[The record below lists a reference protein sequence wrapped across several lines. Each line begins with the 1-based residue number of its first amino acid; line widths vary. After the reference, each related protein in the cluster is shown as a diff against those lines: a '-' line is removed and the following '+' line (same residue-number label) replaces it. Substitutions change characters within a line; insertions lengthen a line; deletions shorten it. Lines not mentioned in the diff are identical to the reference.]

1 MGKFFVRFRYWFF
14 GITVLL
20 GVVCGVLV
28 PRVNVNNDLS
38 KYLPDNSRMKAGVDI
53 ITEEFAG
60 SASQAAGADVRM
72 MFKNL
77 SEADSTKIENELIAK
92 PVVESVAVET
102 KSTKKGTYIL
112 YSLMVQDDVDL
123 IEFGKQLR
131 KDYKNSEAIETIQD
145 SGAADA
151 TMLVVAVLILLVI
164 LFAMC
169 KSWIEPLLFIAS
181 TGIAVVLNLGTNAL
195 LESVSVTTHSIAAVL
210 QLVLSMDYSIILAN
224 RFRQEKESGDDIREA
239 MSRAV
244 RQATPSVLSSA
255 LTTIVGLLVLIFMNL
270 KIGADLG
277 IVLAKG
283 VVCSLICNFT
293 VLPALL
299 MMASHGIDKSA
310 KKTLSL
316 PIGGLSKF
324 VYKGR
329 IALSAIF
336 VILCVVAF
344 MFRGDTNIKYSNK
357 GVSEI
362 DKVFPQK
369 NITVVLYDRKDEH
382 NVLQLA
388 DSLATDSMVEVFVSY
403 PSLLQREYQCTEM
416 IGALDGMMEMGK
428 GFVDSLSLPAL
439 TDDMLRIVYYASQS
453 EEGDNMKVAVKELFN
468 FVLDESKDTTSMI
481 AEHLDADMKEKL
493 ELFAKFLNESDEP
506 AVETHHH
513 RNLQP
518 VEEQPKVIER
528 IVEIEEEVEDSTEE
542 VIENYVEEVETI
554 PYNRFEDY
562 ERIHTPL
569 YYDEMA
575 EFIGMDESQT
585 KMAYKMMDRQNQTV
599 EPIEFMHYTCDH
611 VLNKAMFAMMATK
624 SEKEQA
630 RNVRKMMDAADA
642 RGPIVVE
649 EETEAAKEGGEVHK
663 KKKKVVRVETVAV
676 ASPETAKK
684 PQNDPMAKKMRLLNQ
699 MLDTTNKYTAAQL
712 YNNVGKFGMPID
724 ASMIDL
730 LYLYYGANKRFND
743 EWTMN
748 VEEMIS
754 FISDSVMNDAKFS
767 AFIDDTVKSDF
778 SKVQEQ
784 LVSGLAMMR
793 SDNHGLAV
801 LVTNYPWES
810 PETYSFI
817 DRVNSICDDILDND
831 YYMIGESVM
840 YSEMKAGFDD
850 EILFITIL
858 TIISILIIVAISFK
872 SILIPLIL
880 VMIIMTAVFI
890 NVVVS
895 GFGGGSLLYV
905 AYLIVQS
912 ILMGA
917 TIDYGILY
925 ANCYREHRATLG
937 VKESIIESYRNSINT
952 ILTSGL
958 IMIVTPVILSM
969 TISDA
974 TVAEILKSIS
984 IGALASV
991 LLILFVLPAL
1001 LAITDSIIIRK
1012 KDIID

>member
-1 MGKFFVRFRYWFF
+1 MGKFFVKFRYWLLSL
-14 GITVLL
+14 TVLA
-20 GVVCGVLV
+20 GAVCGVMV

-60 SASQAAGADVRM
+60 SASQATGADVRL

-77 SEADSTKIENELIAK
+77 SGADSTKIEEELTGK

-102 KSTKKGTYIL
+102 KNTNNGKYIL

-123 IEFGKQLR
+123 IGFGKQLR

-169 KSWIEPLLFIAS
+169 KSWIEPLLFIVS

-239 MSRAV
+239 MARAV
-244 RQATPSVLSSA
+244 KQATPSVLSSA

-299 MMASHGIDKSA
+299 VMASRGIDKSA

-324 VYKGR
+324 VHKGR

-336 VILCVVAF
+336 VVLCVIAF
-344 MFRGDTNIKYSNK
+344 MFRGSTSIKYSNK

-382 NVLQLA
+382 AVLQLA

-403 PSLLQREYQCTEM
+403 PSLLQREYQCNEM
-416 IGALDGMMEMGK
+416 MGALDGMMEMGK

-439 TDDMLRIVYYASQS
+439 TDDMLRIVYYASRS

-528 IVEIEEEVEDSTEE
+528 IVEIEEEVEDTAEE
-542 VIENYVEEVETI
+542 VLGNIVEEVETI

-575 EFIGMDESQT
+575 EFIGMDDSQT
-585 KMAYKMMDRQNQTV
+585 KMAYKMMGRQNQTV
-599 EPIEFMHYTCDH
+599 EPIEFMHYTCDQ

-630 RNVRKMMDAADA
+630 REVLKMMEAADA
-642 RGPIVVE
+642 RGPVVAE
-649 EETEAAKEGGEVHK
+649 EVPETVNEGGEVR
-663 KKKKVVRVETVAV
+663 KKKKVIRVETVSVATPEAV
-676 ASPETAKK
+676 KK
-684 PQNDPMAKKMRLLNQ
+684 PQNDPMAQKMKLLNQ

-712 YNNVGKFGMPID
+712 YNNVCKFGMPID

-743 EWTMN
+743 EWTMS
-748 VEEMIS
+748 VEDMIS

-817 DRVNSICDDILDND
+817 DRVNTICDDILDND

-850 EILFITIL
+850 EILLITII

-895 GFGGGSLLYV
+895 GFGGGSLLYI

-937 VKESIIESYRNSINT
+937 VKEAIIESYRNSINT

-1001 LAITDSIIIRK
+1001 LALTDSIIIRK
-1012 KDIID
+1012 KDIVD

>member
-1 MGKFFVRFRYWFF
+1 MGKFFVKFRYWLL
-14 GITVLL
+14 GLTVLA
-20 GVVCGVLV
+20 GAVCGVMV

-38 KYLPDNSRMKAGVDI
+38 KYLPDDSRMKAGVDI

-77 SEADSTKIENELIAK
+77 SEADSTKIEKELTEK
-92 PVVESVAVET
+92 LVVESVAVET
-102 KSTKKGTYIL
+102 KNTNKGTYIL

-151 TMLVVAVLILLVI
+151 TMLAVAVLILLVI

-169 KSWIEPLLFIAS
+169 RSWIEPLLFIAS

-239 MSRAV
+239 MARAV
-244 RQATPSVLSSA
+244 KQATPSVLSSA

-299 MMASHGIDKSA
+299 MMSSRSIDKSV

-336 VILCVVAF
+336 VVLCVLAF

-382 NVLQLA
+382 AVLQLA
-388 DSLATDSMVEVFVSY
+388 DSLATDSMVDVFVSY

-416 IGALDGMMEMGK
+416 MGALDGMMEMGK

-468 FVLDESKDTTSMI
+468 FVLGESKDTTSMI

-518 VEEQPKVIER
+518 VEEQPKVVER
-528 IVEIEEEVEDSTEE
+528 IVEIEEEVEDPAEE
-542 VIENYVEEVETI
+542 VLGNIVEEVETI

-585 KMAYKMMDRQNQTV
+585 KMAYKMMGRQNQTV

-630 RNVRKMMDAADA
+630 REVRRMMDAADS
-642 RGPIVVE
+642 RGPVVADE
-649 EETEAAKEGGEVHK
+649 VPEAVNEGGEVR
-663 KKKKVVRVETVAV
+663 KKKKVIRVETVAV
-676 ASPETAKK
+676 ATPETAKK
-684 PQNDPMAKKMRLLNQ
+684 PQNDPMAKKMKLLNQ
-699 MLDTTNKYTAAQL
+699 MLDTANKYTAAQL
-712 YNNVGKFGMPID
+712 YDNVGKFGMPID

-730 LYLYYGANKRFND
+730 LYLYYGANKRFDD
-743 EWTMN
+743 EWTMS
-748 VEEMIS
+748 VEDMIS

-793 SDNHGLAV
+793 SDKHGLAV
-801 LVTNYPWES
+801 LVTDYPWES

-817 DRVNSICDDILDND
+817 DRVNTICDDILDND

-858 TIISILIIVAISFK
+858 TIISILVIVAISFK

-925 ANCYREHRATLG
+925 ANCYREHRAALG
-937 VKESIIESYRNSINT
+937 VKEAIIESYRNSINT

-1001 LAITDSIIIRK
+1001 LAITDCIIIRK
-1012 KDIID
+1012 KDIVD

>member
-1 MGKFFVRFRYWFF
+1 MGKFFVKFRYWLL
-14 GITVLL
+14 GLTVLV
-20 GVVCGVLV
+20 GAVCGVMV

-38 KYLPDNSRMKAGVDI
+38 KYLPDDSKMKTGVDI

-77 SEADSTKIENELIAK
+77 SEADSAKIEKELTEK
-92 PVVESVAVET
+92 LVVESVAVET
-102 KSTKKGTYIL
+102 KNTNKGTYIL

-151 TMLVVAVLILLVI
+151 TMLAVAVLILLVI

-239 MSRAV
+239 MARAV
-244 RQATPSVLSSA
+244 KQATPSVLSSA

-299 MMASHGIDKSA
+299 MMSSRSIDKSV

-336 VILCVVAF
+336 VVLCVLAF

-382 NVLQLA
+382 AVLQLA
-388 DSLATDSMVEVFVSY
+388 DSLATDSMVDVFVSY

-416 IGALDGMMEMGK
+416 MGALDGMMEMGK

-468 FVLDESKDTTSMI
+468 FVLGESKDTTSMI

-506 AVETHHH
+506 VAETHHH

-518 VEEQPKVIER
+518 VEEQPKVVER
-528 IVEIEEEVEDSTEE
+528 IVEIEEEVEDFAEE
-542 VIENYVEEVETI
+542 VMENYVEEVETI

-585 KMAYKMMDRQNQTV
+585 KMAYKMMGRQNQTV

-630 RNVRKMMDAADA
+630 REVRRMMDAADA
-642 RGPIVVE
+642 RGPVVADE
-649 EETEAAKEGGEVHK
+649 VPEAVNEGGEVR
-663 KKKKVVRVETVAV
+663 KKKKVIRVETVAV
-676 ASPETAKK
+676 ATPETAKK
-684 PQNDPMAKKMRLLNQ
+684 PQNDPMAKKMKLLNQ

-712 YNNVGKFGMPID
+712 YKNVCKFGMPID
-724 ASMIDL
+724 VSMIDL
-730 LYLYYGANKRFND
+730 LYLYYGANKRFDD
-743 EWTMN
+743 EWTMS
-748 VEEMIS
+748 VEDMIS

-801 LVTNYPWES
+801 LVTDYPWES

-817 DRVNSICDDILDND
+817 DRVNTICDDILDND

-858 TIISILIIVAISFK
+858 TIISILVIVAISFR

-925 ANCYREHRATLG
+925 ANCYREHRAALG
-937 VKESIIESYRNSINT
+937 VKEAIIESYRNSINT

-1001 LAITDSIIIRK
+1001 LAITDCIIIRK
-1012 KDIID
+1012 KDIVD

>member
-1 MGKFFVRFRYWFF
+1 MGKFFVKFRYWLL
-14 GITVLL
+14 GLTVLA
-20 GVVCGVLV
+20 GAVCGVMV

-38 KYLPDNSRMKAGVDI
+38 KYLPDDSRMKAGVDI

-77 SEADSTKIENELIAK
+77 SEDDSTKIENELIAK

-102 KSTKKGTYIL
+102 KNTNKGAYIL

-244 RQATPSVLSSA
+244 KQATPSVLSSA

-336 VILCVVAF
+336 VVLCVVAF

-362 DKVFPQK
+362 DKIFPQK

-382 NVLQLA
+382 AVLQLA

-403 PSLLQREYQCTEM
+403 PSLLQREYQCNEM
-416 IGALDGMMEMGK
+416 MGALDGMMEMGK

-439 TDDMLRIVYYASQS
+439 TDDMLRIVYYAGRS

-493 ELFAKFLNESDEP
+493 ELFAKFLSESDEP
-506 AVETHHH
+506 AEIHHH

-528 IVEIEEEVEDSTEE
+528 VVEIEEEVEDSAEE
-542 VIENYVEEVETI
+542 VMDNIVEEVETI

-575 EFIGMDESQT
+575 AFIGMDESQT
-585 KMAYKMMDRQNQTV
+585 KMAYKMMGRQNQTV
-599 EPIEFMHYTCDH
+599 EPIEFMHYTCDQ

-630 RNVRKMMDAADA
+630 REVRKMMDAADA
-642 RGPIVVE
+642 RGPVVAE
-649 EETEAAKEGGEVHK
+649 EPEAVKEGGEVRK
-663 KKKKVVRVETVAV
+663 KKKKVIRVETVAV
-676 ASPETAKK
+676 ATPETAKK
-684 PQNDPMAKKMRLLNQ
+684 PQNDPMAQKMKLLNQ

-712 YNNVGKFGMPID
+712 YKNVSKFGMPID

-743 EWTMN
+743 EWTMS
-748 VEEMIS
+748 VEDMIS

-817 DRVNSICDDILDND
+817 DRVNTICDDILDND

-925 ANCYREHRATLG
+925 ANCYREHRAELG
-937 VKESIIESYRNSINT
+937 VKEAIIESYRNSINT

-1001 LAITDSIIIRK
+1001 LAITDCIIIRK
-1012 KDIID
+1012 KDIVD

>member
-1 MGKFFVRFRYWFF
+1 MGKFFVKFRYWLL
-14 GITVLL
+14 GLTVLA
-20 GVVCGVLV
+20 GAVCGVMV

-38 KYLPDNSRMKAGVDI
+38 KYLPDDSRMKAGVDI

-77 SEADSTKIENELIAK
+77 SEADSTKIEKELTEK
-92 PVVESVAVET
+92 LVVESVAVET
-102 KSTKKGTYIL
+102 KNTNKGTYIL

-151 TMLVVAVLILLVI
+151 TMLAVAVLILLVI

-239 MSRAV
+239 MARAV
-244 RQATPSVLSSA
+244 KQATPSVLSSA

-299 MMASHGIDKSA
+299 MMSSRSIDKSV

-336 VILCVVAF
+336 VVLCVLAF

-382 NVLQLA
+382 AVLQLA
-388 DSLATDSMVEVFVSY
+388 DSLATDSMVDVFVSY

-416 IGALDGMMEMGK
+416 MGALDGMMEMGK

-439 TDDMLRIVYYASQS
+439 TNDMLRIVYYASQS

-468 FVLDESKDTTSMI
+468 FVLGESKDTTSMI
-481 AEHLDADMKEKL
+481 AEHLDADMKDKL

-506 AVETHHH
+506 VAETHHH

-528 IVEIEEEVEDSTEE
+528 IVEIEEEVEDSAEE
-542 VIENYVEEVETI
+542 VSDDIVEEVETI

-585 KMAYKMMDRQNQTV
+585 KMAYKMMGRQNQTV

-630 RNVRKMMDAADA
+630 REVRRMMDAADA
-642 RGPIVVE
+642 RGPVVADE
-649 EETEAAKEGGEVHK
+649 VPEAVNEGGEVR
-663 KKKKVVRVETVAV
+663 KKKKVIRVETVAV
-676 ASPETAKK
+676 ATPETAKK
-684 PQNDPMAKKMRLLNQ
+684 PQNDPMAKKMKLLDQ

-712 YNNVGKFGMPID
+712 YDNVGKFGMPID

-743 EWTMN
+743 EWTMS
-748 VEEMIS
+748 VEDMIS

-793 SDNHGLAV
+793 SDKHGLAV
-801 LVTNYPWES
+801 LVTDYPWES

-817 DRVNSICDDILDND
+817 DRVNTICDDILDND

-858 TIISILIIVAISFK
+858 TIISILVIVAISFK

-925 ANCYREHRATLG
+925 ANCYREHRAALG

-1001 LAITDSIIIRK
+1001 LAITDCIIIRK
-1012 KDIID
+1012 KDIVD

>member
-1 MGKFFVRFRYWFF
+1 MGKFFVKFRYWLL
-14 GITVLL
+14 GLTVLA
-20 GVVCGVLV
+20 GAVCGVMV

-38 KYLPDNSRMKAGVDI
+38 KYLPDDSRMKAGVDI

-60 SASQAAGADVRM
+60 SASQATGADVRL

-77 SEADSTKIENELIAK
+77 SEADSAKIEEELTEK
-92 PVVESVAVET
+92 SVVESVAVET
-102 KSTKKGTYIL
+102 KNTNKGKYIL

-239 MSRAV
+239 MARAV
-244 RQATPSVLSSA
+244 KQATPSVLSSA

-283 VVCSLICNFT
+283 VICSLICNFT

-299 MMASHGIDKSA
+299 MMVSRGIDKSA

-336 VILCVVAF
+336 VVLCVVAF

-362 DKVFPQK
+362 DKIFPQK

-382 NVLQLA
+382 SVLQLA

-403 PSLLQREYQCTEM
+403 PSLLQREYQCNEM
-416 IGALDGMMEMGK
+416 MGALDGMMEMGK

-493 ELFAKFLNESDEP
+493 ELFAKFLSESDEP
-506 AVETHHH
+506 AEIHHH

-528 IVEIEEEVEDSTEE
+528 IVEIEEEVEDSAEE
-542 VIENYVEEVETI
+542 VLGNIVEEVETI

-575 EFIGMDESQT
+575 AFIGMDESQT
-585 KMAYKMMDRQNQTV
+585 KMAYKMMGRQNQTV
-599 EPIEFMHYTCDH
+599 EPIEFMHYTCDQ

-630 RNVRKMMDAADA
+630 REVRKMMDAADA
-642 RGPIVVE
+642 RGPVVAE
-649 EETEAAKEGGEVHK
+649 EPEAVKEGGEVRK
-663 KKKKVVRVETVAV
+663 KKKKVIRVETVAV
-676 ASPETAKK
+676 ATPETAKK
-684 PQNDPMAKKMRLLNQ
+684 PQNDPMAQKMKLLNQ

-712 YNNVGKFGMPID
+712 YKNVSKFGMPID

-743 EWTMN
+743 EWTMS
-748 VEEMIS
+748 VEDMIS

-817 DRVNSICDDILDND
+817 DRVNTICDDILDND

-925 ANCYREHRATLG
+925 ANCYREHRAALG
-937 VKESIIESYRNSINT
+937 VKEAIIESYRNSINT

-1001 LAITDSIIIRK
+1001 LALTDSVIIRK
-1012 KDIID
+1012 KDIVD

>member
-1 MGKFFVRFRYWFF
+1 MGKFFVKFRYWLL
-14 GITVLL
+14 GLTVLA
-20 GVVCGVLV
+20 GAVCGVMV

-38 KYLPDNSRMKAGVDI
+38 KYLPDDSRMKAGVDI

-77 SEADSTKIENELIAK
+77 SEDDSTKIENELIAK

-102 KSTKKGTYIL
+102 KNTNKGAYIL

-239 MSRAV
+239 MARAV
-244 RQATPSVLSSA
+244 KQATPSVLSSA

-336 VILCVVAF
+336 VVLCVVAF

-357 GVSEI
+357 GDSEI
-362 DKVFPQK
+362 DKIFPQK
-369 NITVVLYDRKDEH
+369 NITVVLYDKKDEH
-382 NVLQLA
+382 SVLQLA
-388 DSLATDSMVEVFVSY
+388 DSLAMDSMVEVFVSY
-403 PSLLQREYQCTEM
+403 PSLLQREYQCNEM
-416 IGALDGMMEMGK
+416 MGALDGMMEMGK

-493 ELFAKFLNESDEP
+493 ELFAKFLSESDEP
-506 AVETHHH
+506 AEIHHH

-528 IVEIEEEVEDSTEE
+528 VVEIEEEVEDSAEE
-542 VIENYVEEVETI
+542 VMDNIVEEVETI

-575 EFIGMDESQT
+575 AFIGMDESQT
-585 KMAYKMMDRQNQTV
+585 KMAYKMMGRQNQTV
-599 EPIEFMHYTCDH
+599 EPIEFMHYTCDQ

-630 RNVRKMMDAADA
+630 REVRKMMDAADA
-642 RGPIVVE
+642 RGPVVAE
-649 EETEAAKEGGEVHK
+649 EPEAVKEGGEVCK
-663 KKKKVVRVETVAV
+663 KKKKVIRVETVAV
-676 ASPETAKK
+676 ATPETAKK
-684 PQNDPMAKKMRLLNQ
+684 PQNDPMAQKMKLLNQ

-712 YNNVGKFGMPID
+712 YKNVSKFGMPID

-743 EWTMN
+743 EWTMS
-748 VEEMIS
+748 VEDMIS

-817 DRVNSICDDILDND
+817 DRVNTICDDILDSD

-925 ANCYREHRATLG
+925 ANCYREHRAELG
-937 VKESIIESYRNSINT
+937 VKEAIIESYRNSINT

-1001 LAITDSIIIRK
+1001 LAITDCIIIRK
-1012 KDIID
+1012 KDIVD